1 MNRTSSTVRIPSAT
15 LAVLADRCGD
25 LGAGGVSALREAG
38 RVAGDALL
46 ERVGADPDAADPD
59 AFWEAVGQEFVE
71 LGLGPVSYRV
81 RSPGVGEVRL
91 EGVPEADG
99 AQGEPRR
106 LSGCPFSTGLLGG
119 LLTGVAGE
127 PVSVLEVECRAGG
140 AAFCRFLVGS
150 EARLSAIRDRMASGE
165 PLGAALEER

>member
-1 MNRTSSTVRIPSAT
+1 MTPTSPTVRIPSAA

-38 RVAGDALL
+38 RVAGEALL
-46 ERVGADPDAADPD
+46 ERLAVDPDESEPEE
-59 AFWEAVGQEFVE
+59 FWEAVGQEFVE
-71 LGLGPVSYRV
+71 LGLGPVSYRL

-99 AQGEPRR
+99 AGGEPRR
-106 LSGCPFSTGLLGG
+106 LSGCPFSTGLIGG

-140 AAFCRFLVGS
+140 AAFCRFLVGA
-150 EARLSAIRDRMASGE
+150 EARLSGIRDRMADGE
-165 PLGAALEER
+165 PLGAVLEER

>member
-1 MNRTSSTVRIPSAT
+1 MNGSSSTVRLPSAA

-25 LGAGGVSALREAG
+25 LGSGGISALREAG
-38 RVAGDALL
+38 RVAGEALVPRL
-46 ERVGADPDAADPD
+46 GADPAEAPPEE
-59 AFWEAVGQEFVE
+59 FWEAVGQQFVD
-71 LGLGPVSYRV
+71 LGLGPLTYRV
-81 RSPGVGEVRL
+81 RTPGVGEIRL

-99 AQGEPRR
+99 AEGEPRR

-150 EARLSAIRDRMASGE
+150 ESRLSRIRERLAEGE
-165 PLGAALEER
+165 SLGAALDER

>member
-1 MNRTSSTVRIPSAT
+1 VNPTSSTVRIPSET
-15 LAVLADRCGD
+15 LAVLADGCGD

-38 RVAGDALL
+38 RVAGEALL
-46 ERVGADPDAADPD
+46 DGLGVDPDASDADE
-59 AFWEAVGQEFVE
+59 FWEAVGQEFVDF
-71 LGLGPVSYRV
+71 GLGPVTYRL

-99 AQGEPRR
+99 ADGEPRR
-106 LSGCPFSTGLLGG
+106 LTGCPFSTGLLGG
-119 LLTGVAGE
+119 LLTGAAGE

-150 EARLSAIRDRMASGE
+150 EARLAAIRDRMASGE
-165 PLGAALEER
+165 PLGAVLEER